1 MYGEGSVADQMF
13 ETWFVNLCA
22 WDFLLNYAPQL
33 GRPVKIDSN
42 QIETLTENLQ
52 GYATWEIA
60 DILKISK
67 PRFENHLYQLG
78 YINYYDVWVPY
89 KLNKQTEKPSWPSF
103 CMQFST

>member
-1 MYGEGSVADQMF
+1 M
-13 ETWFVNLCA
+13 
-22 WDFLLNYAPQL
+22 LNDAPQL
-33 GRPVKIDSN
+33 GRPVKVDSN

-78 YINYYDVWVPY
+78 YINYCDVWVPY
-89 KLNKQTEKPSWPSF
+89 KLNKQTKKPSWPSF